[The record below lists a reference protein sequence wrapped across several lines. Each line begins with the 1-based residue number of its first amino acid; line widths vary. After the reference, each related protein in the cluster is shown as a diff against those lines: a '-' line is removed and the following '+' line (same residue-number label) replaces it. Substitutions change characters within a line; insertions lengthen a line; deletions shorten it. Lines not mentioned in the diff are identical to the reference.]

1 MAFERY
7 QLQLFFVLLGT
18 FTEGLYLNV
27 SSMQQ
32 LYPYAGFLVH
42 HFDMAHDKSTTGYYA
57 GVITCALMTGRTIS
71 SPIWGWII
79 DTWGRKPVLLCGLFF
94 AMSLSIAFGFVQNYT
109 MAVLIR
115 FGIGLFAPLS
125 VVTKT
130 CVSEVCPEDKQ
141 ASAMSYYSMIW
152 LSSSVVGSVV
162 GGVLVDPK
170 STGIAPSGPLAD
182 YPFLL
187 PNLITA
193 IVAFCAFV
201 GVFIWLDETLTV
213 KKAREAAIRQS
224 LLGINPEA
232 ETKPLTYRD
241 LLKDKVIV
249 LAITIYGINS
259 FCSTAYFELFP
270 LWCYANR
277 SNGGLDFEPLTIGYA
292 LAASNLSLVIF
303 QRWLFRKMVAKK
315 GYLWNV
321 LCGSLFQVPS
331 IFIVPWISYSNNVY
345 GIWIYIIAT
354 SMIWYFLSFQVL
366 TAQFVMTNNCVLKT
380 ERGKLNGLAMMA
392 GSFSRAI
399 APLFMGILF
408 ARTATSGLPFPL
420 NFTFCFNMVAVLC
433 LFMWFLSR
441 YLPPSIQKTKEAN
454 LKEQM
459 TAEMKTARNSIRK
472 TMNAAGNTRGSVVRT
487 SIISETG
494 YYHEDDDLSD
504 EEEATVSAA
513 GSNIS
518 SSKL

>member
-1 MAFERY
+1 
-7 QLQLFFVLLGT
+7 
-18 FTEGLYLNV
+18 
-27 SSMQQ
+27 
-32 LYPYAGFLVH
+32 
-42 HFDMAHDKSTTGYYA
+42 
-57 GVITCALMTGRTIS
+57 
-71 SPIWGWII
+71 
-79 DTWGRKPVLLCGLFF
+79 
-94 AMSLSIAFGFVQNYT
+94 MSLSIAFGFVQDYA
-109 MAVLIR
+109 MAVIIR

-130 CVSEVCPEDKQ
+130 CVSEVCPESKQ
-141 ASAMSYYSMIW
+141 AGAMSSYSMIW
-152 LSSSVVGSVV
+152 LTSSVVGSVV
-162 GGVLVDPK
+162 GGVLVNPK

-193 IVAFCAFV
+193 IVAFCAFL
-201 GVFIWLDETLTV
+201 GVFIWLEETLTV
-213 KKAREAAIRQS
+213 KKAREAAIRQT
-224 LLGINPEA
+224 LLKSHPEM
-232 ETKPLTYRD
+232 ESQPLTYKD
-241 LLKDKVIV
+241 LVKDKVIV
-249 LAITIYGINS
+249 LAVSIYGINS

-270 LWCYANR
+270 LWCYAKK
-277 SNGGLDFEPLTIGYA
+277 SNGGLDFEPLEIGYA
-292 LAASNLSLVIF
+292 LAASNLTLVIF

-321 LCGSLFQVPS
+321 LCGSLFQAPS
-331 IFIVPWISYSNNVY
+331 IFIIPWISYSDNVY
-345 GIWIYIIAT
+345 GIWIYIIGA

-366 TAQFVMTNNCVLKT
+366 TAQFVMTNNCVLKS
-380 ERGKLNGLAMMA
+380 ERGKLNGLCMMA

-420 NFTFCFNMVAVLC
+420 NYTFCFNMISVLC

-441 YLPPSIQKTKEAN
+441 YLPKSIQKTKEAN

-459 TAEMKTARNSIRK
+459 TAEMKTARNSVRQSQAK
-472 TMNAAGNTRGSVVRT
+472 GEQTRGSVVRT

-494 YYHEDDDLSD
+494 YFHEDEDLTDDEDDS
-504 EEEATVSAA
+504 VPAA